1 MKKIEKLI
9 KEAKNDY
16 VGLVIPKDLIDIA
29 IKYFNDKYL
38 TEYIDDLTEDEK
50 RELVI
55 DFSNR
60 LGGLDYGLAE
70 WYKDHNYKLITLT
83 KEDFEDITE
92 DTNAAKSAVDN
103 RTLLIVHK
111 NTLAINDVT
120 DDVYFNDDEAV
131 QFLSTV
137 ITNVYTIIPTYGKSL
152 ELKPHISIY

>member
-1 MKKIEKLI
+1 MKKIERLI
-9 KEAKNDY
+9 EKAKGNKIALVVPKE
-16 VGLVIPKDLIDIA
+16 LVDTA
-29 IKYFNDKYL
+29 TEYFNDDGF
-38 TEYIDDLTEDEK
+38 TEFTEENREFGNFGIDYDNYAEE
-50 RELVI
+50 
-55 DFSNR
+55 F
-60 LGGLDYGLAE
+60 DYGVQGFYVDQE
-70 WYKDHNYKLITLT
+70 YKLITLT
-83 KEDFEDITE
+83 KEDFKDITE

-152 ELKPHISIY
+152 ERKPHVSLY

>member
-1 MKKIEKLI
+1 MKKIETLI
-9 KEAKNDY
+9 EKAKGKRIALVVPKE
-16 VGLVIPKDLIDIA
+16 LVDTA
-29 IKYFNDKYL
+29 TEYFNDDGF
-38 TEYIDDLTEDEK
+38 TEFAEENREFGNFGIDYDNYAKE
-50 RELVI
+50 
-55 DFSNR
+55 F
-60 LGGLDYGLAE
+60 DYGVQGFYVDQE
-70 WYKDHNYKLITLT
+70 YKLITLT
-83 KEDFEDITE
+83 KEDFKDITE

-152 ELKPHISIY
+152 ERKPHVSLY

>member
-1 MKKIEKLI
+1 MKKIESLI
-9 KEAKNDY
+9 EKAKDNKIALIVPEELIDTVEKYFDDDGLYDFTREEAKNCSF
-16 VGLVIPKDLIDIA
+16 GID
-29 IKYFNDKYL
+29 FDN
-38 TEYIDDLTEDEK
+38 DEK
-50 RELVI
+50 V
-55 DFSNR
+55 
-60 LGGLDYGLAE
+60 LDYGVYDFYVDQE
-70 WYKDHNYKLITLT
+70 YKLITLT
-83 KEDFEDITE
+83 KEDFKDITE

-152 ELKPHISIY
+152 ERKPHISLY

>member
-1 MKKIEKLI
+1 MKKIETLI
-9 KEAKNDY
+9 EKAKGKRIALVVPKE
-16 VGLVIPKDLIDIA
+16 LVDTA
-29 IKYFNDKYL
+29 TEYFNDDGF
-38 TEYIDDLTEDEK
+38 TEFAEENREFGNFGIDYDNYAEE
-50 RELVI
+50 
-55 DFSNR
+55 F
-60 LGGLDYGLAE
+60 DYGE
-70 WYKDHNYKLITLT
+70 QGFYVDQEYKLITLT
-83 KEDFEDITE
+83 KEDFKDITE

-152 ELKPHISIY
+152 ERKPHISIY

>member
-1 MKKIEKLI
+1 MKKIETLI
-9 KEAKNDY
+9 EKAKGKRIALVVPKE
-16 VGLVIPKDLIDIA
+16 LVDTA
-29 IKYFNDKYL
+29 TEYFNDDGF
-38 TEYIDDLTEDEK
+38 TEFAEENREFGNFGIDYDNYAKE
-50 RELVI
+50 
-55 DFSNR
+55 F
-60 LGGLDYGLAE
+60 DYGVQGFYVGQE
-70 WYKDHNYKLITLT
+70 YKLITLT
-83 KEDFEDITE
+83 KEDFKDITE

-152 ELKPHISIY
+152 ERKPHVSLY

>member
-1 MKKIEKLI
+1 MKKIETLI
-9 KEAKNDY
+9 EKAKGKRIALVVPKE
-16 VGLVIPKDLIDIA
+16 LVDTA
-29 IKYFNDKYL
+29 TEYFNDDGF
-38 TEYIDDLTEDEK
+38 TEFTEENREFDNFGIDYDNYAKE
-50 RELVI
+50 
-55 DFSNR
+55 FN
-60 LGGLDYGLAE
+60 YGVQGFYVDQE
-70 WYKDHNYKLITLT
+70 YKLITLT
-83 KEDFEDITE
+83 KEDFKDITE

-152 ELKPHISIY
+152 ERKPHVSLY

>member
-1 MKKIEKLI
+1 MKNIEKLI

-16 VGLVIPKDLIDIA
+16 VGLVIPKDLIDVA
-29 IKYFNDKYL
+29 IKYFNDKCL

-55 DFSNR
+55 DFYNE
-60 LGGLDYGLAE
+60 LGELNYGLAD
-70 WYKDHNYKLITLT
+70 WYKDHNYELITLT

-137 ITNVYTIIPTYGKSL
+137 ITNVYTIIPTYGKSF
-152 ELKPHISIY
+152 ERKPHISLY

>member
-1 MKKIEKLI
+1 MKKIERLI
-9 KEAKNDY
+9 EKAKGNKIALI
-16 VGLVIPKDLIDIA
+16 VPEELIDSVE
-29 IKYFNDKYL
+29 KYFDDDNLYDFTRGEVNL
-38 TEYIDDLTEDEK
+38 SIFGIDFDNDEK
-50 RELVI
+50 V
-55 DFSNR
+55 
-60 LGGLDYGLAE
+60 LDCGVYGFYVDQE
-70 WYKDHNYKLITLT
+70 YKLITLT
-83 KEDFEDITE
+83 KEDFKDITE

-152 ELKPHISIY
+152 ERKPHISLY

>member
-1 MKKIEKLI
+1 MKNIEKLI
-9 KEAKNDY
+9 KEAK
-16 VGLVIPKDLIDIA
+16 GKRIALVVPKELVDTA
-29 IKYFNDKYL
+29 TEYFNDDDF
-38 TEYIDDLTEDEK
+38 TEFTEENREFGNFGIDYDNYAKE
-50 RELVI
+50 
-55 DFSNR
+55 F
-60 LGGLDYGLAE
+60 DYGVQGFYVDQE
-70 WYKDHNYKLITLT
+70 YKLITLT
-83 KEDFEDITE
+83 KEDFKDITE

-152 ELKPHISIY
+152 ERKPHVSLY

>member
-1 MKKIEKLI
+1 MKKIETLI
-9 KEAKNDY
+9 EKAKGKRIALVVPKE
-16 VGLVIPKDLIDIA
+16 LVDTA
-29 IKYFNDKYL
+29 TEYFNDDGF
-38 TEYIDDLTEDEK
+38 TEFAEENREFGNFGIDYDNYAEE
-50 RELVI
+50 
-55 DFSNR
+55 F
-60 LGGLDYGLAE
+60 DYGVQGFYVDQE
-70 WYKDHNYKLITLT
+70 YKLITLT

-152 ELKPHISIY
+152 ERKPHVSLY

>member
-1 MKKIEKLI
+1 MKKIETLI
-9 KEAKNDY
+9 EKAKGKRIALVVPKE
-16 VGLVIPKDLIDIA
+16 LVDTA
-29 IKYFNDKYL
+29 TEYFNDDGF
-38 TEYIDDLTEDEK
+38 TEFAEENREFGNFGIDYDNYAEE
-50 RELVI
+50 
-55 DFSNR
+55 F
-60 LGGLDYGLAE
+60 DYGVQGFYVDQE
-70 WYKDHNYKLITLT
+70 YKLITLT
-83 KEDFEDITE
+83 KEDFKDITE

-152 ELKPHISIY
+152 ERKPHISIY

>member
-1 MKKIEKLI
+1 MKKIETLI
-9 KEAKNDY
+9 EKAKGKRIALVVPKE
-16 VGLVIPKDLIDIA
+16 LVDTA
-29 IKYFNDKYL
+29 TEYFNDDGF
-38 TEYIDDLTEDEK
+38 TEFAEENREFGNFGIDYDNYAEE
-50 RELVI
+50 
-55 DFSNR
+55 F
-60 LGGLDYGLAE
+60 DYGVQGFYVDQE
-70 WYKDHNYKLITLT
+70 YKLITLT

-92 DTNAAKSAVDN
+92 DTNASKSAVDN

-152 ELKPHISIY
+152 ERKPHVSLY

>member
-1 MKKIEKLI
+1 MKNIEKLI
-9 KEAKNDY
+9 EKAKGNKIALVVPKE
-16 VGLVIPKDLIDIA
+16 LVDTA
-29 IKYFNDKYL
+29 TEYFNDDGF
-38 TEYIDDLTEDEK
+38 TEFTEENREFGNFGIDYDNYAKE
-50 RELVI
+50 
-55 DFSNR
+55 F
-60 LGGLDYGLAE
+60 DYGVRGFYVDQE
-70 WYKDHNYKLITLT
+70 YKLITLT
-83 KEDFEDITE
+83 KEDFKDITE

-152 ELKPHISIY
+152 ERKPHISLY